1 MNALIYET
9 DISVGY
15 HLFLVNI
22 LGLTFLIMLC
32 LFCYLYYEKSK
43 RFIWCLLSAAF
54 WLAFIYRLLRPDH
67 TVFDNGIPLSKL
79 DISFLI
85 AFIFCFNIF
94 LRHFI
99 HQPTWKSERYS
110 LYFSGVFM
118 LLLWIIPPV
127 FVTALLSVV
136 LYLMTLLLFVH
147 VIALSTSNTTNA
159 ALLKWVLILMLGLAF
174 VEFLHYLALIQF
186 SRSLILYISLFA
198 TLSISAILLLNAM
211 QSSRSPKPGVFSPS
225 ARR

>member
-9 DISVGY
+9 DVSVGY
-15 HLFLVNI
+15 HLFLMNI
-22 LGLTFLIMLC
+22 LGLVFLISLC
-32 LFCYLYYEKSK
+32 LFCYLYHQKSK
-43 RFIWCLLSAAF
+43 RFIWCLLSTAF

-85 AFIFCFNIF
+85 AFIFCFNVF
-94 LRHFI
+94 LRYFT

-110 LYFSGVFM
+110 LYFSSVLM
-118 LLLWIIPPV
+118 LLLWIIPNT
-127 FVTALLSVV
+127 FVTALLSII
-136 LYLMTLLLFVH
+136 LYLSTLLLLVH
-147 VIALSTSNTTNA
+147 IMFLSACKTASA
-159 ALLKWVLILMLGLAF
+159 ALLKWMLILMLGLGF

-186 SRSLILYISLFA
+186 SHSLILYISLFT
-198 TLSISAILLLNAM
+198 TLSISAILLLYAV
-211 QSSRSPKPGVFSPS
+211 QSSRSPKPSALSPS